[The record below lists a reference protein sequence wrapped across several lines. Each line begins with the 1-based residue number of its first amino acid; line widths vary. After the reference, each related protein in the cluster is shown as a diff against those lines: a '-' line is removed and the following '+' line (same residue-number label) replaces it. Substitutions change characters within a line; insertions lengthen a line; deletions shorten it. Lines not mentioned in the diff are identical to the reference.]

1 MSDHVKPGYEVS
13 HCNSPAGA
21 CQPVYRKKKE
31 QWQWV
36 NMLWIQF
43 FAVGRELLCSQ
54 SFKTAVILISLD
66 SRGTDK
72 ESSSA

>member
-1 MSDHVKPGYEVS
+1 MWSQDMRFHTVTLLQEHV
-13 HCNSPAGA
+13 NLFTA
-21 CQPVYRKKKE
+21 KKKQ
-31 QWQWV
+31 QWQWI

>member
-1 MSDHVKPGYEVS
+1 
-13 HCNSPAGA
+13 
-21 CQPVYRKKKE
+21 
-31 QWQWV
+31 
-36 NMLWIQF
+36 MLWIQF